1 MSNILVR
8 SLEKQLNY
16 GFYYEGE
23 RELKK
28 SKFLKSFS
36 SIVAVGMVLSLLS
49 PFSVLANTQQGNQL
63 KPTGKNDSTL
73 QLKAATIKQLNE
85 LEGGV
90 SLHKDLQGLSG
101 IRETKSSSSIG
112 ADSHGVDEFFL
123 TKTDLS
129 FDGDGYND
137 DTLLTIGT
145 TMNFGYYLIE
155 LWDMLDPTGGA
166 YNDGYKGVFA
176 FGDSLPADRY
186 ELLIDGMY
194 LDWSTEQ
201 EEAIPDGLYTIDFTR
216 FPPDG
221 SVADSV
227 TDWTGPVVV
236 KTTDPVITT
245 DTVLATDT
253 ASFEFEGQVTDKY
266 IDYNNE
272 LVSYELEY
280 DLNSKLDAMFQLKGP
295 DGIVLQNGPITLN
308 QDGSF
313 YLDIPITVR
322 GSNTLT
328 VTVDDAAGN
337 SGSSR
342 FVIVNTKEAP
352 MVDRIYGEDR
362 IKTAIAISKDGWD
375 TASTVILAH
384 GYDFPDALAASPL
397 AYQLDAPILLTKQKS
412 LAAETFGEL
421 KRLGTQNVIIVGGDI
436 AVSKTI
442 DASLKSMGISVE
454 RIAGDNRFDTAARIA
469 KRMGGNPDTAIVT
482 DGYNFPDALAI
493 SSYAAQNG
501 YPILLTRS
509 DRLPTETNDVVK
521 TIPYTIVMG
530 GDKAVSNTVFN
541 QLNNPMRIA
550 GDDRYATAVAVVE
563 LLSLSTEKVYV
574 ATGQGFADALTG
586 SVLAAK
592 NGAPIILVRQNSIPG
607 PTAQLIEKYNIRNF
621 TLLGG
626 EVAISRSLFE

>member
-1 MSNILVR
+1 M
-8 SLEKQLNY
+8 
-16 GFYYEGE
+16 
-23 RELKK
+23 KK
-28 SKFLKSFS
+28 SRFLKSLS
-36 SIVAVGMVLSLLS
+36 SIVAVGLVLSLLS
-49 PFSVLANTQQGNQL
+49 PFSVLANTQQGKPL

-73 QLKAATIKQLNE
+73 QLKAATIEQLNE
-85 LEGGV
+85 LEVGV
-90 SLHKDLQGLSG
+90 SLHKDLQGLSE
-101 IRETKSSSSIG
+101 IKETKSSSPIS
-112 ADSHGVDEFFL
+112 ADFNGVEEFYL
-123 TKTDLS
+123 TETDLS
-129 FDGDGYND
+129 FDGDGFND

-145 TMNFGYYLIE
+145 TMNFGYYLVE

-186 ELLIDGMY
+186 ELHIDGMY
-194 LDWSTEQ
+194 LDWATEQ
-201 EEAIPDGLYTIDFTR
+201 EEAIPDGLYTIDFTG

-221 SVADSV
+221 SVSDSV
-227 TDWTGPVVV
+227 TVWTGPVVV

-245 DTVLATDT
+245 DTVLVTDT

-272 LVSYELEY
+272 LTLYGLEY
-280 DLNSKLDAMFQLKGP
+280 DLNSKLDAMFQMKGP
-295 DGIVLQNGPITLN
+295 DGKVLQNGPITLN

-313 YLDIPITVR
+313 YLDIPTTVR

-342 FVIVNTKEAP
+342 FVIVNNKEAP
-352 MVDRIYGEDR
+352 IVDRIYGEDR
-362 IKTAIAISKDGWD
+362 IKTAIAISKEGWD
-375 TASTVILAH
+375 TASTVILAL

-412 LAAETFGEL
+412 LAAETIAEL
-421 KRLGTQNVIIVGGDI
+421 KRLKTENVIIVGGDN

-442 DASLKSMGISVE
+442 DASLISMGISVE

-469 KRMGGNPDTAIVT
+469 KRMGGNPEAAIVT
-482 DGYNFPDALAI
+482 DGYNYPDALAI
-493 SSYAAQNG
+493 SSFAAQNG

-509 DRLPTETNDVVK
+509 DRLPIETNKAVES
-521 TIPYTIVMG
+521 IPNTIVMG
-530 GDKAVSNTVFN
+530 GNKAVSPTVFN

-550 GDDRYATAVAVVE
+550 GNDRYATAVAVVE
-563 LLSLSTEKVYV
+563 LLGISTERVYV

-592 NGAPIILVRQNSIPG
+592 NGAPIILVKQNSIPE
-607 PTAQLIEKYNIRNF
+607 PTAQLIEYYDIRNF

-626 EVAISRSLFE
+626 EVAISGSLFQ